1 MPATPRRV
9 TLIQRRVTHAVA
21 RTRLLPIVLLGLCTT
36 LKTDI
41 GCTAADLVYGQ
52 TLRLPAEMI
61 AAPLISTMPDPL
73 SYVTQLREVMRNLR
87 ATPTR
92 HHDRHPTDNYKNA
105 CHAKTR
111 DIDPTPRD
119 ARSGAYQTQ
128 STSPART
135 FETGWDHGGSRMDF

>member
-1 MPATPRRV
+1 
-9 TLIQRRVTHAVA
+9 
-21 RTRLLPIVLLGLCTT
+21 LGLRTT

-92 HHDRHPTDNYKNA
+92 HHDRHPTYVCEELTSA
-105 CHAKTR
+105 THVFVR
-111 DIDPTPRD
+111 RD
-119 ARSGAYQTQ
+119 AVKKPLDQPYDGPFKVLDRRDKFFLLDLNGRRDTISIDRLK
-128 STSPART
+128 PAHLDLNT
-135 FETGWDHGGSRMDF
+135 A